1 MDDVGNGRF
10 RHKIFGILLFTMII
24 AISIIVILLSR
35 QVYREVWENEYDSIH
50 DKTSSAA
57 EFLSTTMKDNLMMLK
72 LYGRNCISKES
83 FDDKTTL
90 ISHLDEFS
98 KETDMTV
105 ALIDQQGIGY
115 NSDGEKLDLA
125 NYIDVAKLMSSSEGI
140 AEPKEDTYFAGAAI
154 FLYTKITVADSGD
167 YLLIAFCS
175 TDRIKN
181 LNEITFYGKK
191 GYSYLVNKDGK
202 LILTSANDKTEVF
215 TNLYDF
221 VNIASDREQLRESM
235 ENGESGYEGYLCGDI
250 QESTICYMPVKNING
265 WYLVTIIPQ
274 NYINSSTSAI
284 IYRVISICICFSLSV
299 IIVIINNVGLAKKN
313 ERLEVDSAKADAK
326 NKFLSHVSH
335 EIRTPMNAIIGMT
348 ELSQKEINNKPK
360 LEENLNNI
368 KCASDY
374 MLSLI
379 NNILDMSRIQN
390 VKIELDNTPFRM
402 IDVVE
407 TVNKV
412 TSQNMKLKNIR
423 MSITKDS
430 PLSTVVIGDRKKLTQ
445 ILINIISNSVKF
457 SHVSGKLRFV
467 IHTEHERDDITYIF
481 KIIDEGI
488 GIKKENLSKIFEP
501 FEQADSAISTSYG
514 GSGLGLAICKAYIE
528 LMQGTVNVESEYGH
542 GTIFTICI
550 KLPKAPSNTLIETED
565 KAEDVNNLHT
575 IDKENLNILLVDDNE
590 MNLQVMSTMLEYDGH
605 KVTTA
610 KNGQEAVD
618 KFRDSKLD
626 SFDVILMD
634 VRMPVKDGLQAT
646 REIRDLARTDA
657 KCVKIIAL
665 TANAFTEDLDKT
677 KEAGMNFYITKPV
690 KMDIIRERLKNL

>member
-115 NSDGEKLDLA
+115 NSYGEKLDLA